1 MITAA
6 QEKIYNEYLKALGH
20 IKGRGYK
27 QRKNFS
33 KIDDRMAMIL
43 YRLEVF
49 FSTYPDINPFNFF
62 LAAMKYKNTDF
73 LPLETYIKHGAVIAY
88 MRVFGNNDQETRTS
102 I

>member
-1 MITAA
+1 MITTT
-6 QEKIYNEYLKALGH
+6 QEKIYNEYLRAIGH

-33 KIDDRMAMIL
+33 TMDDKTSMLL

-49 FSTYPDINPFNFF
+49 FSTYPDINPFDFF

-73 LPLETYIKHGAVIAY
+73 LPLETYVKHGAVIAY
-88 MRVFGNNDQETRTS
+88 MRIFGNNGQETRTKV
-102 I
+102 